1 MEIRFLRKEDRKTH
15 IWFFWKKNGGW
26 GDVAQSRHRRE
37 TPSLESARDSKQQV
51 LLFPTWFTS
60 WLCTLSQES
69 AVHQHLH
76 FPKILLPPTC
86 LLRNNSCLAEP
97 PGAMLQ
103 NRGTYRSQTSSP
115 PPPPLLFLSTARP
128 VFHSSRPPSSFWS
141 SKYHLGATSR
151 TFLAMLRGF
160 LAGYGPQHTPPMG
173 FVLFLRG
180 FSHRDTQ
187 PSRPPS
193 SSHPESKAPV
203 PALPLPHP
211 GTITQRMILPQKPQ

>member
-1 MEIRFLRKEDRKTH
+1 M
-15 IWFFWKKNGGW
+15 
-26 GDVAQSRHRRE
+26 AQSRQRRE

-69 AVHQHLH
+69 AVHHLH

-128 VFHSSRPPSSFWS
+128 VFPSSRPP
-141 SKYHLGATSR
+141 K
-151 TFLAMLRGF
+151 
-160 LAGYGPQHTPPMG
+160 
-173 FVLFLRG
+173 LFLKLLIPPR
-180 FSHRDTQ
+180 SHTKNL
-187 PSRPPS
+187 PSHAPRVSGRLRPPAHTSHGLCPVSQGLLTQGHPTQQTFIITPRIQGACS
-193 SSHPESKAPV
+193 SPPPAPPGHNNPTHDPCPEAPV
-203 PALPLPHP
+203 
-211 GTITQRMILPQKPQ
+211 GVTQSTGSH